1 MTKIVVI
8 YSDTMAQVFDS
19 MYGVLIHLKKEWN
32 IPTLT
37 LDVIKDKKWQN
48 NNEILILESE
58 YFPMGDSGSVGE
70 ELLAGVPEI
79 EQKCRVVRQC
89 VRDLDFSLEE
99 ALEIYGVTREQYR
112 DYIDTYDTN

>member
-70 ELLAGVPEI
+70 ELLVGVPEI

-89 VRDLDFSLEE
+89 VRDLDSSLEE